1 MHLRTVTIS
10 KRKAANAGSAYTD
23 QFLGLTAVEPT
34 WDGDAFVGTVTSV
47 DASLACA
54 IITAPDGRWMRSAS
68 NYLRVPVAGL
78 NAPVPVTA

>member
-1 MHLRTVTIS
+1 MDLRTVTIS

-34 WDGDAFVGTVTSV
+34 WEGDAFVGTVTAV
-47 DASLACA
+47 DATLGCA

-68 NYLRVPVAGL
+68 NYLRVPTSELTVGRRA
-78 NAPVPVTA
+78 